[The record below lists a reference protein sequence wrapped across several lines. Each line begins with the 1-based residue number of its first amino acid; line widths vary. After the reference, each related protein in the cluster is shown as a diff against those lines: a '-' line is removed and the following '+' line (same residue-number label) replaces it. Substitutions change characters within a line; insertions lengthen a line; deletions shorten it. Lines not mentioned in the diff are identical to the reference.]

1 MAEPVTPKAPV
12 LPWPRIL
19 RQAWLNLSFLHWAVE
34 PASIAHLYPPDTE
47 PDTFEGSSF
56 VGVVPFQMAD
66 TGFARGPAVFG
77 TFLETNVRLY
87 SVDRTG
93 RRGIV
98 FLALDTTR
106 LDMVAAGRWIFGAPY
121 RWARMSYREQGDR
134 RTYSSTLRWRGV
146 AASSFVEVNVG
157 DPLTPGPLEHFLT
170 ARWGLHVVRG
180 GRTWYLPNEHAVWPL
195 RRAEL
200 LGFSDDGLLASVG
213 LGDLG
218 KRPPDHVTYSDG
230 VAARFGLPVRSTTPR
245 AVTPPTR

>member
-1 MAEPVTPKAPV
+1 MAESVTPEAPT

-19 RQAWLNLSFLHWAVE
+19 RQNWLNVSLLHWAVE

-66 TGFARGPAVFG
+66 TGFARGPAFFG
-77 TFLETNVRLY
+77 TFLETNVRVY

-93 RRGIV
+93 RRGVV
-98 FLALDTTR
+98 FVSLDTNR
-106 LDMVAAGRWIFGAPY
+106 LDMVAAGRWIFGVPY
-121 RWARMSYREQGDR
+121 RWARMSYRGRGDSRAYTSTFR
-134 RTYSSTLRWRGV
+134 RRGV
-146 AASSFVEVNVG
+146 NASSFVEVKIG
-157 DPLTPGPLEHFLT
+157 DRLTSGPLEDYLT

-180 GRTWYLPNEHAVWPL
+180 GSTWYLPNEHPVWAL

-200 LGFSDDGLLASVG
+200 IGFEDDGLLASVG

-218 KRPPDHVTYSDG
+218 KRPPDHVMFSDG
-230 VAARFGLPVRSTTPR
+230 VAARFGLPVRSMTPR
-245 AVTPPTR
+245 AVRPPTR